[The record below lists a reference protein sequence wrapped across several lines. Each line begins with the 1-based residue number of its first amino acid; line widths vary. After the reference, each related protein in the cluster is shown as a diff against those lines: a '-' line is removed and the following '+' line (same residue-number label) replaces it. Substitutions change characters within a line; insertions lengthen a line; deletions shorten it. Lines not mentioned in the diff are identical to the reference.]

1 MANVLL
7 LRAPSS
13 EGPDKYEGAFRQA
26 GYSAVSV
33 PVLET
38 VLVNLEE
45 LSSTV
50 GSGPALGGLG
60 GVIVTSA
67 RACEAW
73 ASVVQTLAGRDVPST
88 AGELPRPYVARNYV
102 C

>member
-13 EGPDKYEGAFRQA
+13 DGVDKYEAAFRNA
-26 GYSAVSV
+26 GYDAVSV

-38 VLVNLEE
+38 VLVNLEQ
-45 LSSTV
+45 LADIV
-50 GSGPALGGLG
+50 DAGPSKEELG

-67 RACEAW
+67 RSCEAW
-73 ASVVQTLAGRDVPST
+73 SSVVQTLAVRDVPST
-88 AGELPRPYVARNYV
+88 AGEHVSLATRYK